1 MLSLIA
7 LQRTEFKIRPS
18 KDDDDS
24 TFAEKLVRALVCIYS
39 SN

>member
-18 KDDDDS
+18 KDS
-24 TFAEKLVRALVCIYS
+24 TFAEKVGPSFGLYLVINVI
-39 SN
+39 